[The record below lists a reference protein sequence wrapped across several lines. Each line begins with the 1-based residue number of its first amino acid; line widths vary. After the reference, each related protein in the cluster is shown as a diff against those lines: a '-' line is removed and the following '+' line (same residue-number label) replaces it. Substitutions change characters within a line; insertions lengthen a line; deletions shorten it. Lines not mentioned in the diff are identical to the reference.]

1 MVRPATGTLA
11 LIAIGTPAN
20 GRSSPGSIASAAASA
35 RSASTST
42 NAFRVGSSASM
53 RSSAEVTT
61 SRALNSPPRTW
72 AARSPTDM
80 DMRSVIRRRQP
91 SRRAD
96 TASKPLSG
104 AFRAAD
110 RLAPPTCEPSV
121 LA

>member
-1 MVRPATGTLA
+1 MVSPATGTLA

-53 RSSAEVTT
+53 RSSDEVTT

-72 AARSPTDM
+72 AARSPTVM
-80 DMRSVIRRRQP
+80 AMRSVIRRRQP
-91 SRRAD
+91 SRHAD
-96 TASKPLSG
+96 MASKPRFRCVRPASG
-104 AFRAAD
+104 AAD
-110 RLAPPTCEPSV
+110 LRTFRLA
-121 LA
+121 